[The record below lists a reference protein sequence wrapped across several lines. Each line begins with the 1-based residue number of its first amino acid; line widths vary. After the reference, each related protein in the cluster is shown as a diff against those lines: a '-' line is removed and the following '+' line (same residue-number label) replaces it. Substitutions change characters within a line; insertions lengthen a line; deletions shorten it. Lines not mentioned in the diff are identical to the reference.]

1 MFSEQNLFHTH
12 FSQSCEILITDIG
25 TWNVQ
30 TMNVKGTNERNNLN
44 VLGVIKSSGQILKE
58 TLKVM
63 DMGHVA
69 WVMYSGGKER

>member
-1 MFSEQNLFHTH
+1 
-12 FSQSCEILITDIG
+12 
-25 TWNVQ
+25 
-30 TMNVKGTNERNNLN
+30 MNVKGTNERNNLN